1 MSEDADESIITAS
14 GKMVMLDRL
23 LKRLKAG
30 GHRAVIFSQF
40 TRMLDIVDDY
50 MRLRGHPF
58 VRLDGGTSRVQ
69 RTIDIQEFN
78 KPESRYFAFLMSTR
92 AGGLGINAQTA
103 DTVILLDSDWN
114 PQVDLQAMARVH
126 RIGQTK
132 TVHVYR
138 LVSRGTMEERI
149 VQRAQKKLFLD
160 VMVNRGSTAQAEQME
175 KLGVKEMLSVLS
187 FGFDRVF
194 DSQNA
199 DQVRTLS
206 LCCLCFLCRLYPL
219 CCLCSLP
226 SLLSALSALSVLSAV
241 STLTAECQPGHDGCG
256 A

>member
-1 MSEDADESIITAS
+1 MGDQQGEAAGAASTVVPNDNSWKKLQSLCAQLRKACNHPFLFPAAEAAIRPAMSEDADESIITAS

-78 KPESRYFAFLMSTR
+78 KPDSRYFAFLMSTR

-103 DTVILLDSDWN
+103 DTVI
-114 PQVDLQAMARVH
+114 P
-126 RIGQTK
+126 
-132 TVHVYR
+132 
-138 LVSRGTMEERI
+138 
-149 VQRAQKKLFLD
+149 
-160 VMVNRGSTAQAEQME
+160 
-175 KLGVKEMLSVLS
+175 
-187 FGFDRVF
+187 
-194 DSQNA
+194 
-199 DQVRTLS
+199 
-206 LCCLCFLCRLYPL
+206 P
-219 CCLCSLP
+219 
-226 SLLSALSALSVLSAV
+226 
-241 STLTAECQPGHDGCG
+241 
-256 A
+256 